1 MRKSI
6 FILIPLVILG
16 ISGVFIY
23 YRYLS
28 GLLIVTS
35 FPNEAIVDVD
45 DKTRGET
52 PLFERLII
60 GRHRVEVYK
69 RGYGRVRRE
78 IELKA
83 RQELKLVLKLP
94 VMINSNPS
102 GADLYIDDRYIGKTP
117 QAVDLKPGI
126 HKFKLHKDGFLDYS
140 SSLMIAGEYLKPIP
154 PINLKPIPPK
164 YKIPVTSTP
173 PKAKVYLD
181 DRYQGETPITLELE
195 AGRYL
200 VEIMLNGYESYRD
213 LLLVPYRKRID
224 VKLKRIVRYGS
235 IAVNAFPYGKVFLDG
250 VEKGE
255 TPILLKR
262 VPEGEHTVTVKR
274 DGFKAILRRVVVKPN
289 ERVKIGIRED
299 DWEAAGDE

>member
-6 FILIPLVILG
+6 LILILLVILG
-16 ISGVFIY
+16 IGGAFIY

-60 GRHRVEVYK
+60 GKHKVEVYK

-78 IELKA
+78 IKLKA

-126 HKFKLHKDGFLDYS
+126 HKFKLHKDGFLDYN

-181 DRYQGETPITLELE
+181 DRYQGETPITLELK

-200 VEIMLNGYESYRD
+200 VEIMLNGYEPYRD
-213 LLLVPYRKRID
+213 LLLVPYKKRID
-224 VKLKRIVRYGS
+224 VKLKRIIRYGS
-235 IAVNAFPYGKVFLDG
+235 ISVNAFPYGRVFLDG
-250 VEKGE
+250 IEKGE
-255 TPILLKR
+255 TPILIRR
-262 VPEGEHTVTVKR
+262 VPEGEHTVTIKR
-274 DGFKAILRRVVVKPN
+274 DGFKEIIRRVIVRHGK
-289 ERVKIGIRED
+289 RVKIGIK
-299 DWEAAGDE
+299 GDNWVAR